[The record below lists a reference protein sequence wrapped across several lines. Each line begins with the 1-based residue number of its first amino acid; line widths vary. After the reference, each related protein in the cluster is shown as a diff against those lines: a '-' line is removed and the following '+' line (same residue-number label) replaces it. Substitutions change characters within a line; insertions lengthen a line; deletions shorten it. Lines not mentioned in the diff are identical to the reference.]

1 MAERD
6 EQPEAGGKEAAEDE
20 SEEVMVS
27 LTALWLPILLSAVVV
42 FVVSSIV
49 HMVLPWHKNDYLKIP
64 SEDAVRAALRPL
76 NIPPGSYMV
85 PRPSNQKEMGSR
97 EFVEKMKTGP
107 VLMVQ
112 VMPNEMM
119 GMAKNL
125 IGWFIYLLVISF
137 FAAYITSRAVG
148 VGANYLL
155 VFRFVGTTAFMGYSL
170 ALWQMWIWYRRS
182 VVVTMKSTIDGL
194 VYACFT
200 AGVFGW
206 LWPR

>member
-1 MAERD
+1 
-6 EQPEAGGKEAAEDE
+6 
-20 SEEVMVS
+20 MVS
-27 LTALWLPILLSAVVV
+27 LSALWLPILLSAVVV
-42 FVVSSIV
+42 FVVSSII
-49 HMVLPWHKNDYLKIP
+49 HMALPWHKNDYLKIP
-64 SEDAVRAALRPL
+64 NEDAVRAALRPL

-85 PRPSNQKEMGSR
+85 PRSLSQKEMGSP

-107 VLMVQ
+107 VLMLQ

-125 IGWFIYLLVISF
+125 IGWFVYLLVISF

-155 VFRFVGTTAFMGYSL
+155 VFRFIGTTAFMGYSL
-170 ALWQMWIWYRRS
+170 ALWQMAIWYRRS
-182 VVVTMKSTIDGL
+182 VAVTMKSTIDGL
-194 VYACFT
+194 VYACFA